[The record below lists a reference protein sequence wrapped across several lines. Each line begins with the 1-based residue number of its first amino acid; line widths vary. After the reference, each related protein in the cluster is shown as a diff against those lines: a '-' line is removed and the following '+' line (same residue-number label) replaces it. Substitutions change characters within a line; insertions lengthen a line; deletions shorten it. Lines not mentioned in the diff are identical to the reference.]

1 MRVGHIQKDRTASSP
16 SPDEGE
22 VEAVA
27 IGLYFQEPA
36 FNGGSAVPWKEL
48 TYQQRHHMREKAR
61 SAIAALDAHRQGD
74 KG

>member
-1 MRVGHIQKDRTASSP
+1 VRVRRIQEDRTVSSP

-27 IGLYFQEPA
+27 IGLYFQEPV
-36 FNGGSAVPWKEL
+36 FNDGSAVPWKEL
-48 TYQQRHHMREKAR
+48 TYHQRQHMREKAR